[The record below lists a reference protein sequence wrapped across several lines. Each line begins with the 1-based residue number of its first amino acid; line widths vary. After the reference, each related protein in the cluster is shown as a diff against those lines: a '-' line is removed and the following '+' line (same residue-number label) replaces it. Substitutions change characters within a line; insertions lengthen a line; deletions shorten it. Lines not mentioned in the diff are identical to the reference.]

1 MKEKILWISPYA
13 PYDSV
18 RHAGGKVHNYYVK
31 SFHKSG
37 LFDITLLSLCLKEE
51 EKFLDLDKYG
61 IKNHIYVMDQTKWKQ
76 FERRATSAWS
86 YVNPYDKYAGVCLDY
101 ERKKILELLKA
112 YKKEGEIPDIVMLQW
127 TFSVMLTPVIRKYF
141 PDSKIIDIEEDVT
154 FLGYQRKWEQASGG
168 IQKWFWKKRYQK
180 IHTLELERLK
190 EGSLIVTNNPK
201 DTKLLIDSGI
211 QQEKIFTSVPYFDKY
226 TRCVRSNSRKDILF
240 IGAMNRPENYKSALW
255 FIDEVM
261 PVLEEEGF
269 RFLVIGGNPPAE
281 LLRKASEKIQIKG
294 YVENI
299 LPYLEQ
305 SLCFAAPLL
314 FGAGI
319 KIKVLEAMSAGIPVL
334 TNEVGIEGIPAEN
347 DVEYILC
354 EKKEDYIN
362 AVRRLAEDQ
371 EAAGRISR
379 MEKEFIKREYHL
391 EARTQQFIEKV
402 K

>member
-1 MKEKILWISPYA
+1 M
-13 PYDSV
+13 V
-18 RHAGGKVHNYYVK
+18 
-31 SFHKSG
+31 
-37 LFDITLLSLCLKEE
+37 
-51 EKFLDLDKYG
+51 
-61 IKNHIYVMDQTKWKQ
+61 
-76 FERRATSAWS
+76 
-86 YVNPYDKYAGVCLDY
+86 
-101 ERKKILELLKA
+101 LE
-112 YKKEGEIPDIVMLQW
+112 
-127 TFSVMLTPVIRKYF
+127 
-141 PDSKIIDIEEDVT
+141 
-154 FLGYQRKWEQASGG
+154 
-168 IQKWFWKKRYQK
+168 KRYQK

-314 FGAGI
+314 FGGRNKDQSSGSNVGRNTGSDERSRNRGNTGRKRCGI
-319 KIKVLEAMSAGIPVL
+319 HSL
-334 TNEVGIEGIPAEN
+334 
-347 DVEYILC
+347 
-354 EKKEDYIN
+354 
-362 AVRRLAEDQ
+362 
-371 EAAGRISR
+371 
-379 MEKEFIKREYHL
+379 
-391 EARTQQFIEKV
+391 
-402 K
+402 